1 MKKRNMSI
9 TRKVS
14 VAAFFIGAMTFG
26 YAQSTDSTAQATQV
40 EAQAQIEEQ
49 GDPAVEA
56 LKKQIE
62 ANPNDTE
69 ALVKLATA
77 YQDKQDWSNALQTWD
92 KITTLLPDWAPG
104 YYSKGYVYQSMKD
117 DVQAKAAYEKY
128 IAAVKPE
135 ELESNKQNLA
145 YAHLYVAYQLKDN
158 DKESAKK
165 HIAKALEY
173 DPSNQDAAKL
183 SEFLNK

>member
-1 MKKRNMSI
+1 MSI

-14 VAAFFIGAMTFG
+14 VSAFFIGAMTFG
-26 YAQSTDSTAQATQV
+26 YAQSTENPAQESQV
-40 EAQAQIEEQ
+40 EAQAQIQEQ

-77 YQDKQDWSNALQTWD
+77 YQDKQDWPNALQAWD

-104 YYSKGYVYQSMKD
+104 YYSKGIYW
-117 DVQAKAAYEKY
+117 EK
-128 IAAVKPE
+128 
-135 ELESNKQNLA
+135 N
-145 YAHLYVAYQLKDN
+145 
-158 DKESAKK
+158 
-165 HIAKALEY
+165 
-173 DPSNQDAAKL
+173 
-183 SEFLNK
+183 